1 MHLDHASPTI
11 SRDGFEVLVADGLTQ
26 VLTDQSP
33 QGRAV
38 MMGFLDALCAG
49 AKPLMTEAARAEME
63 RSNAV
68 WLYGEASVLACE
80 AEGYA
85 TPCAKRFGQKMT
97 AAEKVA
103 AATQRDRNVEAA
115 LAGQKLVAA

>member
-1 MHLDHASPTI
+1 MPFTASPTI
-11 SRDGFEVLVADGLTQ
+11 ERDGFELLVTDGLTQ

-49 AKPLMTEAARAEME
+49 AKPHMSEAARAEME

-68 WLYGEASVLACE
+68 WLYGEATILACE

-85 TPCAKRFGQKMT
+85 NPMARTYGQKMT
-97 AAEKVA
+97 PAEREA
-103 AATQRDRNVEAA
+103 AATQRDRNVEAV
-115 LAGQKLVAA
+115 LAGRRLEAV

>member
-1 MHLDHASPTI
+1 MPLTPDTPTLAT
-11 SRDGFEVLVADGLTQ
+11 DGFEVLVDGGLTQ

-38 MMGFLDALCAG
+38 MLGLLDALCVG

-63 RSNAV
+63 RSNAL
-68 WLYGEASVLACE
+68 WLYGEATVLACE

-85 TPCAKRFGQKMT
+85 NPFAKTYGQKMT
-97 AAEKVA
+97 AAEREA
-103 AATQRDRNVEAA
+103 AAAHRDQNIEAA
-115 LAGQKLVAA
+115 LSGQKLVAA